1 MSKRPL
7 KEIVERIANKD
18 GVIETG
24 IDGVQLYRVTNSIER
39 LPGVYTPRL
48 CLNVSGSKRVFV
60 NGEVH
65 VYDDS
70 HFICCTMPVPV
81 DADIP
86 TASEEN
92 PLLGISVEFD
102 ERLMAETAVAMS
114 SADFEFR
121 METVA
126 EDNGLMVGNPSDK
139 LEDALTR
146 LLKLAE
152 DPVALEVL
160 GDSRLREVYYAI
172 LRSDA
177 GPQIRQRFSE
187 GDEIANT
194 IRYLKENLRQA
205 FSIDELARRAG
216 MSRAVF
222 HRKFKQTTG
231 LSPVQFIK
239 SLRLNTAAMHMVS
252 GMRVSEAAHE
262 VGYASSSQ
270 FSREFKRQFGKSPRD
285 WELEFGTQLPGK

>member
-1 MSKRPL
+1 MSKRKL
-7 KEIVERIANKD
+7 KEIVKRIANKD
-18 GVIETG
+18 GVTDTG
-24 IDGVQLYRVTNSIER
+24 LEGVQLYRVSNPVER

-60 NGEVH
+60 NGDVH
-65 VYDDS
+65 IYGES

-81 DADIP
+81 DADVP
-86 TASEEN
+86 TASEKN
-92 PLLGISVEFD
+92 PLLGVSIEFND
-102 ERLMAETAVAMS
+102 RLMTETAVAMS

-121 METVA
+121 META
-126 EDNGLMVGNPSDK
+126 PEDNGLMVGNPSQQ
-139 LEDALTR
+139 LEDALER
-146 LLKLAE
+146 LLILAE
-152 DPVALEVL
+152 DSVALEVL
-160 GDSRLREVYYAI
+160 GDGRLREVYYAI

-177 GPQIRQRFSE
+177 GPLIRQRFSE
-187 GDEIANT
+187 GDEIAST
-194 IRYLKENLRQA
+194 IRFLKENLQDA

-239 SLRLNTAAMHMVS
+239 SLRLNTAAMHMVA

-285 WELEFGTQLPGK
+285 WELEFGNKILAE